1 MILETLDLIIGRRTI
16 RQFKPDAVP
25 GVLLKDLVN
34 AARLAP
40 SASNR
45 QPLEFLV
52 VSDPAICKEV
62 FPHLK
67 WAAYIAPAGN
77 PRPGQEPT
85 AYVIVLVNSQVR
97 DKGYEWDAG
106 AAIEN
111 MIITA
116 WSKGVGSCWL
126 LSIDREAIRSVV
138 GIPESYRIDSVLA
151 LGYPAEE
158 PVVDELVDSVEYWK
172 DENGR
177 LHVPKRS
184 LRNVIHFNRFGAKSP
199 QV

>member
-1 MILETLDLIIGRRTI
+1 METLDFILSRRTI
-16 RQFKPDAVP
+16 RQFKAEAIPEA
-25 GVLLKDLVN
+25 LLRDLVN

-52 VSDPAICKEV
+52 VNDPSVCKKL

-67 WAAYIAPAGN
+67 WAAYITPAGN
-77 PRPGQEPT
+77 PKPGQEPT

-97 DKGYEWDAG
+97 DKGYKWDAG

-111 MIITA
+111 MIITS
-116 WSKGVGSCWL
+116 WSRGVGSCWL
-126 LSIDREAIRSVV
+126 LSIDRESIRSVAD
-138 GIPESYRIDSVLA
+138 IPETYLIDSVLA

-158 PVVDELVDSVEYWK
+158 PIVDEMVASVEYWK
-172 DENGR
+172 DNAGR

-184 LRNVIHFNRFGAKSP
+184 LQTVIHFNRFGAKSP
-199 QV
+199 QE